1 MLLIDRCTATAS
13 RKPGTIVFALLVCCA
28 FSLAAPAGL
37 ATQLSEAEARG
48 KLIYTKGQS
57 QSNRVIRASFGGA
70 EAPSSAS
77 ILPCVQC
84 HGENGRGI
92 GIVSPAIDWDT
103 LTDPEGHQH
112 PQRTHGP
119 FDQGSLVDAIRRG
132 IDPAGNDF
140 EVTMPKYIMAD
151 EDMADLVAYLK
162 VIGLEDDPA
171 IVDGRIRIGTVLPED
186 GQHAGLGK
194 AMYDMI
200 EAVFSEVNADG
211 GIHGRKL
218 ELVVSGWGGNGDPE
232 IWAARDLVA
241 REPVMA
247 LVSPYIPN
255 YDAELEALATE
266 QELPVV
272 GPYTVLPPGDAGENR
287 FSFYLLPGLALQAEA
302 LVEAAAVLAPPKE
315 STIAIVH
322 PHVRFFDEVA
332 EAARL
337 RAKALGFRSATVSV
351 FKHGAFD
358 SEKSAATMHE
368 SGADAIVFLGSAEE
382 LGELARSAETRDWHP
397 YLLSPGIL
405 AERGIFELP
414 ASFSYRVLLSYPS
427 LPTDYSMSGA
437 EEFER
442 LHEKYRFGYEYDIAQ
457 VSAFNS
463 AKELVAGLENAG
475 RRLNREEL
483 VLGLEELND
492 FHPGLAP
499 PLSFGPF
506 RRTGSMGAHIVRVDL
521 VDDRFHPTTG
531 WISLDGSGDA
541 GQQGEAEP

>member
-1 MLLIDRCTATAS
+1 MPVIDRSEAAVHTQSGPITA
-13 RKPGTIVFALLVCCA
+13 ALLVCCA
-28 FSLAAPAGL
+28 CLIAATAPVAAEL
-37 ATQLSEAEARG
+37 TETEARG

-57 QSNRVIRASFGGA
+57 KSNRVIRASIGPA
-70 EAPSSAS
+70 EAPSSAT

-103 LTDPEGHQH
+103 LTDPDGHQH
-112 PQRTHGP
+112 PNRTHDP
-119 FDQGSLVDAIRRG
+119 FDEASLVEAIARG
-132 IDPAGNDF
+132 VDPAGNDF

-171 IVDGRIRIGTVLPED
+171 IVDGRIRIGTILPD
-186 GQHAGLGK
+186 GGQHARLGK
-194 AMYDMI
+194 AMRDTI
-200 EAVFSEVNADG
+200 EAVFSEVNAG
-211 GIHGRKL
+211 GGVHGREL
-218 ELVVSGWGGNGDPE
+218 ELVVSGWGGTADPE
-232 IWAARDLVA
+232 IWAAHDLVA
-241 REPVMA
+241 KEPVMA

-255 YDAELEALATE
+255 YDAELETIATE
-266 QELPVV
+266 RELPVV

-302 LVEAAAVLAPPKE
+302 LVEAAAVLAPPNE
-315 STIAIVH
+315 ATIAIVH
-322 PHVRFFDEVA
+322 PRVRFFDEIA

-337 RAKALGFRSATVSV
+337 RAEALGFRSATVSV
-351 FKHGAFD
+351 FEHGAFD
-358 SEKSAATMHE
+358 GEKSAATMRE
-368 SGADAIVFLGSAEE
+368 SGADAVLFLGNAGE

-442 LHEKYRFGYEYDIAQ
+442 LHEKYRFGYDHDIAQ
-457 VSAFNS
+457 VSAYN
-463 AKELVAGLENAG
+463 AARVLVAGLENAG

-483 VLGLEELND
+483 VLGLEEID
-492 FHPGLAP
+492 EFHPGLAP
-499 PLSFGPF
+499 PISFGPF

-521 VDDRFHPTTG
+521 AAGRFSPTTG
-531 WISLDGSGDA
+531 WISLDESSDA
-541 GQQGEAEP
+541 EH